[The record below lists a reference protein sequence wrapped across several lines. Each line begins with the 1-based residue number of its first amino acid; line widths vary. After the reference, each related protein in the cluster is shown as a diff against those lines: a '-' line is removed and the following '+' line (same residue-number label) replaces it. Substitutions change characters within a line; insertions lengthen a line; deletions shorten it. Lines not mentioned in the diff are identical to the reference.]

1 MRILIADDHPLLL
14 AGVRRLLELDGGFE
28 IVAEAHHG
36 TEVVPLVGQT
46 HAEVVLLDV
55 RMPGLDGL
63 TCLDRLQAR
72 YPEVH
77 VVMCSMGAD
86 PEQIQSAF
94 KRGACGY
101 IVKSVD
107 PRDLASAIR
116 QAVEGTAY
124 HALGLPAIDI
134 DTAVLDARLTPRELE
149 VMKGVERGLTNK
161 AIATELWVTEQTV
174 KFHLTNV
181 YSKLEISNR
190 TQAASWALSHG
201 L

>member
-1 MRILIADDHPLLL
+1 
-14 AGVRRLLELDGGFE
+14 
-28 IVAEAHHG
+28 
-36 TEVVPLVGQT
+36 
-46 HAEVVLLDV
+46 
-55 RMPGLDGL
+55 
-63 TCLDRLQAR
+63 
-72 YPEVH
+72 
-77 VVMCSMGAD
+77 MCSMGAD

-124 HALGLPAIDI
+124 HALGLPAIGV

-161 AIATELWVTEQTV
+161 AIAKELWVTEQTV

-181 YSKLEISNR
+181 YCKLEISNR